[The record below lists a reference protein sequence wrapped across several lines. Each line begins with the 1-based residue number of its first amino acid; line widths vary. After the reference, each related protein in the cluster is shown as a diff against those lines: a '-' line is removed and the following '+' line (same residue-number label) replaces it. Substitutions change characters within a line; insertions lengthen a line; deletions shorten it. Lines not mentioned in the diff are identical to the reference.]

1 MACFVSI
8 EADEFVVL
16 RHFNFLFMFVLEV
29 LEAALHV
36 VFMNIRNGHQL
47 HALAGTERLARRARA
62 RRPCQRARFSSVAGR
77 SRVRETFDGQRAER
91 RRARDGF
98 EVLEIK
104 LRRVRAWET
113 EIILFMLFGFFQ
125 NARLAR
131 GYSTVENGSAQSV
144 AISSPPVQPGIGVGQ
159 RKNFSHG

>member
-1 MACFVSI
+1 
-8 EADEFVVL
+8 
-16 RHFNFLFMFVLEV
+16 
-29 LEAALHV
+29 
-36 VFMNIRNGHQL
+36 MNIRNGHQL

-62 RRPCQRARFSSVAGR
+62 APAHANERDFQSVAGR

-91 RRARDGF
+91 RRAP
-98 EVLEIK
+98 
-104 LRRVRAWET
+104 RRFGSIRNKTPTSQSLET
-113 EIILFMLFGFFQ
+113 EIILSCFWFCSD
-125 NARLAR
+125 ARLAR